1 MVGVKLLNHFWLG
14 QRVNNWYQSSKT
26 SSFAKQHIVQLKDRY
41 SVYLSCCFVQLQLL
55 AHNTLPLLNW

>member
-26 SSFAKQHIVQLKDRY
+26 SSCKTAYSSAKGQIQCI
-41 SVYLSCCFVQLQLL
+41 SQLL
-55 AHNTLPLLNW
+55 FCAITAACT